1 MNEGLTYQ
9 EVAKATG
16 VSISTISRILN
27 GSAKVT
33 TDTSQKVLDFFDK
46 NNYDMTLMRA
56 KKTSH
61 AGGLIIFNVP
71 SMTNPFYSP
80 IACGARATATNY
92 GYNLLINEEY
102 INNNTIDS
110 FISLIKRVK
119 AVGLII
125 TNTVSEALLKKL
137 ATVVPLV
144 QCCEYNETVN
154 LPYVSIDDYAAAKTV
169 MTYLFSQG
177 KKNIALINGPIQY
190 KYSRHRLKGYLESL
204 KNLDILPDPPLVIQT
219 PEINYDMAFSE
230 IITLLRS
237 GKHPDAFFCVSDIY
251 AAAVIKA
258 GKRLGF
264 SVPKDFAVIG
274 FDNIEIASMTYP
286 TITTVN
292 QPKQQLGASSCELLI
307 EQIVNPQVPVRN
319 ILLETE
325 LIIRESTAKGSV

>member
-1 MNEGLTYQ
+1 VNEGLTYQ
-9 EVAKATG
+9 EIAKETG
-16 VSISTISRILN
+16 VSISTVSRILT

-33 TDTSQKVLDFFDK
+33 AATSQKVLHFFDK
-46 NNYDMTLMRA
+46 NNYDMALMRS
-56 KKTSH
+56 KKVGH

-80 IACGARATATNY
+80 IAGGARATATNY
-92 GYNLLINEEY
+92 GYNLLINEEH

-125 TNTVSEALLKKL
+125 TNSVPEMLLKKL
-137 ATVVPLV
+137 VAVVPLV
-144 QCCEYNETVN
+144 QCCEYNENVN

-177 KKNIALINGPIQY
+177 RKNIVLINGPIQY
-190 KYSRHRLKGYLESL
+190 KYARYRLKGYLESL
-204 KNLDILPDPPLVIQT
+204 KKSNILPDPSLVIQT
-219 PEINYDMAFSE
+219 PEINYDIAYSE
-230 IITLLRS
+230 VITFLRN
-237 GKHPDAFFCVSDIY
+237 GKHPDAFFCVSDVY

-292 QPKQQLGASSCELLI
+292 QPKHQLGASSCELLI
-307 EQIVNPQVPVRN
+307 EQIANSQVPVRN

-325 LIIRESTAKGSV
+325 LIIRESSDKKLV